1 MTRRLTM
8 TRSRDLTAA
17 VGEPY
22 RRSKR
27 YEKRQILDEFI
38 QLTGSIRVLRRATQ
52 RQGRRLASDGAM
64 AMRFGSRSSLCE
76 WRLNGFAAS
85 A

>member
-8 TRSRDLTAA
+8 TRRWDLAA
-17 VGEPY
+17 AGGERY
-22 RRSKR
+22 RRSER
-27 YEKRQILDEFI
+27 NEKRQILDEFI